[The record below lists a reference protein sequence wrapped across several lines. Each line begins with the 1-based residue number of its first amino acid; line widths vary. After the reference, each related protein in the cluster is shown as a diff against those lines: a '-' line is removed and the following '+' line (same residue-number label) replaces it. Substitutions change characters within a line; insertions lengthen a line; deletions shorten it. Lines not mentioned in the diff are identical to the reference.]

1 MLAWGTFTA
10 VSYMEVK
17 KKIDEQAASGDDVY
31 MLKVDKPIAVPG
43 GKSPGKRAAR
53 GARPPAQAQSSGV
66 PELTTKEARR
76 AAEVERMRN
85 RLD

>member
-17 KKIDEQAASGDDVY
+17 KKIDEAAASGDDVY
-31 MLKVDKPIAVPG
+31 MLKVEKPIAVP
-43 GKSPGKRAAR
+43 
-53 GARPPAQAQSSGV
+53 ARPSSSGRRTRSSSTSGTSKATT
-66 PELTTKEARR
+66 TTKEAKR
-76 AAEVERMRN
+76 AAEVERLRN